1 MPGFLFLQ
9 TFNLLATDK
18 PEITIPA
25 SPYRRIPLDRTV
37 FTVTRYSAHTATLK
51 AKISAALNN

>member
-1 MPGFLFLQ
+1 LFLQ
-9 TFNLLATDK
+9 AFNLLAKDK
-18 PEITIPA
+18 LEITIPA
-25 SPYRRIPLDRTV
+25 SPYRRIPLDPTI